1 MGASDLDEWD
11 EPPEAESMV
20 GYGQPPLEIV
30 EDEEVKEALP

>member
-11 EPPEAESMV
+11 EPPEAEPVV